1 MTGELAGRLVLEAG
15 RQELNLLACSLEFA
29 GGPQRPW
36 LRVHWSLN
44 MLGVYRSITFVF
56 CFECV
61 AIRPHSFPAQ

>member
-36 LRVHWSLN
+36 LSMHWSLN
-44 MLGVYRSITFVF
+44 LLGVYVIDHI
-56 CFECV
+56 CLLL
-61 AIRPHSFPAQ
+61 